1 MRRSNLQ
8 RFSADHRAVTPSLQQ
23 RLGFAPAPPGRA
35 EQRAL
40 LAARS
45 ASLLFVVQ
53 SALALSA
60 SAIGGTLGSGVVVA
74 VAVTLVAAVLIFFA
88 YERLPWLVSQ
98 LLALAGV
105 GVAAFLVLS
114 QPNGERYAFLF
125 VAPVIYVSFFFKGRN
140 ALVNLA
146 VVSTLGGIALA
157 LALPGGGAAE
167 TWVLVVGA
175 LAQAAGTTIALR
187 RDLLRAYD
195 RSRASRAVLDA
206 FFLNAPGGFAF
217 LDGECRYVRVNP
229 MLADLLGAPAEA
241 IVGRSIRELTP
252 EHADRV
258 EPLLRKVI
266 EEQAP
271 ITGLEL
277 SSVDGTR
284 HYLVS
289 YYPVSGPDGAA
300 GVGLAVTDVTHL
312 KDVEKR
318 LAETNQ
324 SLTVLATTDELTG
337 LPNRRMLA
345 EQLDLALA
353 RARRGGLAVAVLC
366 LDLDRFKEIND
377 SLGHAVG
384 DDLLVEIAAR
394 LRSGARETDV
404 VARYGG
410 DEFLILL
417 ADLDVQDAPAL
428 TATVVGRLRSILA
441 DPVAIGPVELQVE
454 ASIGIALYPFDS
466 RDAKGLLAA
475 ADAEMYAGKTFVTR
489 VA

>member
-1 MRRSNLQ
+1 M
-8 RFSADHRAVTPSLQQ
+8 TPTLKQ
-23 RLGFAPAPPGRA
+23 RLGLVTGPAGRA

-53 SALALSA
+53 SALAFTA
-60 SAIGGTLGSGVVVA
+60 SAIGGTLGMGVVVVVA
-74 VAVTLVAAVLIFFA
+74 VTVAAGILIFCA
-88 YERLPWLVSQ
+88 YERLPWVVSQ
-98 LLALAGV
+98 LLAVAGV
-105 GVAAFLVLS
+105 GAAAFLVLS
-114 QPNGERYAFLF
+114 QPHGERYAFLF
-125 VAPVIYVSFFFKGRN
+125 VAQVLYVSFFFKGRN

-146 VVSTLGGIALA
+146 VVSLVSGMALVF
-157 LALPGGGAAE
+157 ALPGGGAAE

-187 RDLLRAYD
+187 RYLVRAVE
-195 RSRASRAVLDA
+195 RSRAHRAVLDA
-206 FFLNAPGGFAF
+206 FFLNAPGGYAF
-217 LDGECRYVRVNP
+217 LDGEGRYVRVNP
-229 MLADLLGAPAEA
+229 MLAELLGAAPEE
-241 IVGRSIRELTP
+241 IVGRSVRELTP

-271 ITGLEL
+271 ITGLEMA
-277 SSVDGTR
+277 SVDGKR

-289 YYPVSGPDGAA
+289 YYPVAGADGAA
-300 GVGLAVTDVTHL
+300 GVGLAVTDITQL
-312 KDVEKR
+312 KNVEKR

-337 LPNRRMLA
+337 LPNRRMLS

-353 RARRGGLAVAVLC
+353 RARRSGLAVAVLC

-384 DDLLVEIAAR
+384 DDLLVDVAAR
-394 LRSGARETDV
+394 LRAGARETDV
-404 VARYGG
+404 VVRYGG
-410 DEFLILL
+410 DEFVILL
-417 ADLDVQDAPAL
+417 ADLDVQAAPELA
-428 TATVVGRLRSILA
+428 ATVVERIRSVLT
-441 DPVAIGPVELQVE
+441 DPFAIGPVELQAE
-454 ASIGIALYPFDS
+454 ASIGVAIYPFDS

-475 ADAEMYAGKTFVTR
+475 ADAEMYAGKTLVSR